1 MKRFIIVIICCT
13 WLYPQEADSLKSKS
27 PAKAAL
33 YGAMFPGGGQIYNGR
48 WLKGALLL
56 SLEAAAIYQWYS
68 NGDIYKKYESE
79 NYSLSKHR
87 YLEKRNKFVWWAVFI
102 YVYGMIDAVVDA
114 HLNPFNSVMAENIES
129 SETNNE
135 EE

>member
-1 MKRFIIVIICCT
+1 MKRIIVFIVCCT
-13 WLYPQEADSLKSKS
+13 SLYPQEVDSVNIKS

-33 YGAMFPGGGQIYNGR
+33 NRAMIPGGGQVYNGR

-56 SLEAAAIYQWYS
+56 SLEAAAINQWYS
-68 NGDIYKKYESE
+68 NGDIYKKYESG

-87 YLEKRNKFVWWAVFI
+87 YLEKRNKFAWWVVFI

-114 HLNPFNSVMAENIES
+114 HLNSFNSVMAENIEL
-129 SETNNE
+129 SETNE